1 MKTKIHH
8 ITNVMYALLA
18 AILVVAVFLSATH
31 AKDIVNNQPTR
42 AKSKSARVVE
52 TIPTRTVLDEP
63 IQKSINDLHN
73 HTDKTM
79 LKNFVKAVGDA
90 PSLAAKRQEREDHLD
105 GEEQPVS
112 LRLFQAYFMMQI
124 AYASVRA

>member
-8 ITNVMYALLA
+8 LNHLCMSIFASF
-18 AILVVAVFLSATH
+18 IVVAVFLTATH
-31 AKDIVNNQPTR
+31 AKDIVNNQPLKLR
-42 AKSKSARVVE
+42 PKSVQANE
-52 TIPTRTVLDEP
+52 NLPTRTIDEP
-63 IQKSINDLHN
+63 IQKSLSDLHN

-79 LKNFVKAVGDA
+79 LKHFAKSMGDA

-124 AYASVRA
+124 AYASVVD